1 MSDQNSN
8 LPPSNINTDKAQLQE
23 QNTEHVAAQTLEPK
37 VLTAAD
43 ELAKVSLSK
52 ESIPQENAI
61 RENAI
66 KESRGKEDP
75 LKESISQQS
84 LTNETVTQEDVMW
97 MKHALTLADK
107 AESIGEVPVGAC
119 VVLNSELIGEGYN
132 TPISD
137 NDPSA
142 HAELRAVKNAAS
154 KVRNY
159 RLIDATLYVTLEPC
173 SMCAGMLVHARVK
186 RVVFGAKDAKTG
198 AAGSVMNLL
207 QHPALNH
214 QIEIVSN
221 VLADECANKL
231 SDFFRKRRKEIKAA
245 KKAKKHLEGDASS

>member
-8 LPPSNINTDKAQLQE
+8 RPTPNFD
-23 QNTEHVAAQTLEPK
+23 
-37 VLTAAD
+37 
-43 ELAKVSLSK
+43 LANK
-52 ESIPQENAI
+52 Q
-61 RENAI
+61 
-66 KESRGKEDP
+66 
-75 LKESISQQS
+75 
-84 LTNETVTQEDVMW
+84 TQEKEAVQEPLTEIAMEDIATEEDIMW

-119 VVLNSELIGEGYN
+119 VVLNGELIGEGFN
-132 TPISD
+132 TPITD

-142 HAELRAVKNAAS
+142 HAELRAVKEAAAA
-154 KVRNY
+154 VQNY

-214 QIEIVSN
+214 QLEVVSG

-245 KKAKKHLEGDASS
+245 KKAKRLLEGDASS

>member
-8 LPPSNINTDKAQLQE
+8 CPTLKSDLDAEYMQEKDAAREPLTEIAIEDKA
-23 QNTEHVAAQTLEPK
+23 TE
-37 VLTAAD
+37 
-43 ELAKVSLSK
+43 
-52 ESIPQENAI
+52 
-61 RENAI
+61 
-66 KESRGKEDP
+66 
-75 LKESISQQS
+75 
-84 LTNETVTQEDVMW
+84 EDVKW

-119 VVLNSELIGEGYN
+119 VVLNGELIGEGFN
-132 TPISD
+132 TPITD

-142 HAELRAVKNAAS
+142 HAELRAVKAAAS
-154 KVRNY
+154 AVQNY

-214 QIEIVSN
+214 QVEVVSG
-221 VLADECANKL
+221 VLAEECANKL

-245 KKAKKHLEGDASS
+245 KKAKRLLEGDASN

>member
-8 LPPSNINTDKAQLQE
+8 RPTPNFDLANKQTQE
-23 QNTEHVAAQTLEPK
+23 KEAVQEPLTEIAM
-37 VLTAAD
+37 
-43 ELAKVSLSK
+43 
-52 ESIPQENAI
+52 
-61 RENAI
+61 
-66 KESRGKEDP
+66 EDIAT
-75 LKESISQQS
+75 E
-84 LTNETVTQEDVMW
+84 EDVMW
-97 MKHALTLADK
+97 MRHALTLADK

-119 VVLNSELIGEGYN
+119 VVLNGELIGEGFN
-132 TPISD
+132 TPITD

-142 HAELRAVKNAAS
+142 HAELRAVKEAAAA
-154 KVRNY
+154 VQNY

-214 QIEIVSN
+214 QLEVVSG

-245 KKAKKHLEGDASS
+245 KKAKRLLEGDASS

>member
-8 LPPSNINTDKAQLQE
+8 RPTPNFD
-23 QNTEHVAAQTLEPK
+23 
-37 VLTAAD
+37 
-43 ELAKVSLSK
+43 LANK
-52 ESIPQENAI
+52 Q
-61 RENAI
+61 
-66 KESRGKEDP
+66 
-75 LKESISQQS
+75 
-84 LTNETVTQEDVMW
+84 TQEKEAVQEPLTEIAMEDIATEEDIMW
-97 MKHALTLADK
+97 MRHALTLADK

-119 VVLNSELIGEGYN
+119 VVLNGELIGEGFN
-132 TPISD
+132 TPITD

-142 HAELRAVKNAAS
+142 HAELRAVKEAAS
-154 KVRNY
+154 TVQNY

-214 QIEIVSN
+214 QLEVVSG

-231 SDFFRKRRKEIKAA
+231 SDFFRKRRKEIKSA
-245 KKAKKHLEGDASS
+245 KKAKRLLEGDASS

>member
-8 LPPSNINTDKAQLQE
+8 RPTPNFD
-23 QNTEHVAAQTLEPK
+23 
-37 VLTAAD
+37 
-43 ELAKVSLSK
+43 LANK
-52 ESIPQENAI
+52 Q
-61 RENAI
+61 
-66 KESRGKEDP
+66 
-75 LKESISQQS
+75 
-84 LTNETVTQEDVMW
+84 TQEKEAVQEPLTEIAMEDIATEEDIMW
-97 MKHALTLADK
+97 MRHALTLADK

-119 VVLNSELIGEGYN
+119 VVLNGELISEGFN
-132 TPISD
+132 TPITD

-142 HAELRAVKNAAS
+142 HAELRAVKEAAAA
-154 KVRNY
+154 VQNY

-214 QIEIVSN
+214 QLEIVSG

-245 KKAKKHLEGDASS
+245 KKAKRLLEGDASN

>member
-8 LPPSNINTDKAQLQE
+8 RPTSNFD
-23 QNTEHVAAQTLEPK
+23 
-37 VLTAAD
+37 
-43 ELAKVSLSK
+43 LANK
-52 ESIPQENAI
+52 Q
-61 RENAI
+61 
-66 KESRGKEDP
+66 
-75 LKESISQQS
+75 
-84 LTNETVTQEDVMW
+84 TQEKEAVQEPLTEIAMEDIATEEDIMW

-119 VVLNSELIGEGYN
+119 VVLNGELIGEGFN
-132 TPISD
+132 TPITD

-142 HAELRAVKNAAS
+142 HAELRAVKEAAAA
-154 KVRNY
+154 VQNY

-214 QIEIVSN
+214 QLEVVSG

-245 KKAKKHLEGDASS
+245 KKAKRLLEGDASN

>member
-8 LPPSNINTDKAQLQE
+8 RPTPNFD
-23 QNTEHVAAQTLEPK
+23 
-37 VLTAAD
+37 
-43 ELAKVSLSK
+43 LANK
-52 ESIPQENAI
+52 Q
-61 RENAI
+61 
-66 KESRGKEDP
+66 
-75 LKESISQQS
+75 
-84 LTNETVTQEDVMW
+84 TQEKEAVQEPLTEIAMEDIATEEDIMW
-97 MKHALTLADK
+97 MRHALTLADK

-119 VVLNSELIGEGYN
+119 VVLNGELIGEGFN
-132 TPISD
+132 TPITD

-142 HAELRAVKNAAS
+142 HAELRAVKEAAAA
-154 KVRNY
+154 VQNY

-214 QIEIVSN
+214 QLEVVSG

-245 KKAKKHLEGDASS
+245 KKAKRLLKGDASS

>member
-1 MSDQNSN
+1 MSDQNSD
-8 LPPSNINTDKAQLQE
+8 LPTPNTDTWKKQPQE
-23 QNTEHVAAQTLEPK
+23 PSSEHVAAKALAPE
-37 VLTAAD
+37 VLTAEEA
-43 ELAKVSLSK
+43 LAKASASK
-52 ESIPQENAI
+52 ETIPRQNGTGENPARKDIIQENVI
-61 RENAI
+61 N
-66 KESRGKEDP
+66 G
-75 LKESISQQS
+75 
-84 LTNETVTQEDVMW
+84 TVTDEDVTW

-107 AESIGEVPVGAC
+107 AELMGEVPVGAC
-119 VVLNSELIGEGYN
+119 VVLNGELIGEGYN
-132 TPISD
+132 TPITD

-142 HAELRAVKNAAS
+142 HAELRAVKDAAS
-154 KVRNY
+154 KVQNY

-214 QIEIVSN
+214 KVEIVSGI
-221 VLADECANKL
+221 LADECANKL

-245 KKAKKHLEGDASS
+245 KKAKKQREGDASS

>member
-8 LPPSNINTDKAQLQE
+8 RPTSNFD
-23 QNTEHVAAQTLEPK
+23 
-37 VLTAAD
+37 
-43 ELAKVSLSK
+43 LANK
-52 ESIPQENAI
+52 Q
-61 RENAI
+61 
-66 KESRGKEDP
+66 
-75 LKESISQQS
+75 
-84 LTNETVTQEDVMW
+84 TQEKEAVQEPLTEIAMEDIATEEDIMW
-97 MKHALTLADK
+97 MRHALTLADK

-119 VVLNSELIGEGYN
+119 VVLNGELIGEGFN
-132 TPISD
+132 TPITD

-142 HAELRAVKNAAS
+142 HAELRAVKEAAAA
-154 KVRNY
+154 VQNY

-214 QIEIVSN
+214 QLEVVSG

-231 SDFFRKRRKEIKAA
+231 SNFFRKRRKEIKAA
-245 KKAKKHLEGDASS
+245 KKAKRLLEGDASS

>member
-8 LPPSNINTDKAQLQE
+8 RPTSNFD
-23 QNTEHVAAQTLEPK
+23 
-37 VLTAAD
+37 
-43 ELAKVSLSK
+43 LANK
-52 ESIPQENAI
+52 Q
-61 RENAI
+61 
-66 KESRGKEDP
+66 
-75 LKESISQQS
+75 
-84 LTNETVTQEDVMW
+84 TQEKEAVQEPLTEIAMEDIATEEDIMW
-97 MKHALTLADK
+97 MRHALTLADK

-119 VVLNSELIGEGYN
+119 VVLNGGLIGEGFN
-132 TPISD
+132 TPITD

-142 HAELRAVKNAAS
+142 HAELRAVKEAAAA
-154 KVRNY
+154 VQNY

-214 QIEIVSN
+214 QLEVVSG

-245 KKAKKHLEGDASS
+245 KKAKRLLEGDASN

>member
-8 LPPSNINTDKAQLQE
+8 RPTPNFD
-23 QNTEHVAAQTLEPK
+23 
-37 VLTAAD
+37 
-43 ELAKVSLSK
+43 LANK
-52 ESIPQENAI
+52 Q
-61 RENAI
+61 
-66 KESRGKEDP
+66 
-75 LKESISQQS
+75 
-84 LTNETVTQEDVMW
+84 TQEKEAVQEPLTEIAMEDIATEEDIMW
-97 MKHALTLADK
+97 MRHALTLADK

-119 VVLNSELIGEGYN
+119 VVLNGELIGEGFN
-132 TPISD
+132 TPITD

-142 HAELRAVKNAAS
+142 HAELRAVKEAAAA
-154 KVRNY
+154 VQNY

-186 RVVFGAKDAKTG
+186 RLVFGAKDAKTG

-214 QIEIVSN
+214 QLEVVSG

-245 KKAKKHLEGDASS
+245 KKAKRLLEGDASS

>member
-8 LPPSNINTDKAQLQE
+8 RPTPNFD
-23 QNTEHVAAQTLEPK
+23 
-37 VLTAAD
+37 
-43 ELAKVSLSK
+43 LANK
-52 ESIPQENAI
+52 Q
-61 RENAI
+61 
-66 KESRGKEDP
+66 
-75 LKESISQQS
+75 
-84 LTNETVTQEDVMW
+84 TQEKEAVQEPLTEIAMEDIATEEDIMW
-97 MKHALTLADK
+97 MRHALTLADK

-119 VVLNSELIGEGYN
+119 VVLNGELIGEGFN
-132 TPISD
+132 TPITD

-142 HAELRAVKNAAS
+142 HAELRAVKEAAAA
-154 KVRNY
+154 VQNY
-159 RLIDATLYVTLEPC
+159 RLIDTTLYVTLEPC

-214 QIEIVSN
+214 QLEVVSG

-245 KKAKKHLEGDASS
+245 KKAKRLLEGDASS

>member
-8 LPPSNINTDKAQLQE
+8 RPTPNFD
-23 QNTEHVAAQTLEPK
+23 
-37 VLTAAD
+37 
-43 ELAKVSLSK
+43 LANK
-52 ESIPQENAI
+52 Q
-61 RENAI
+61 
-66 KESRGKEDP
+66 
-75 LKESISQQS
+75 
-84 LTNETVTQEDVMW
+84 TQEKEAVQEPLTEIAMEDIATEEDIMW
-97 MKHALTLADK
+97 MRHALTLADK

-119 VVLNSELIGEGYN
+119 VGVNGELIGEGFN
-132 TPISD
+132 TPITD

-142 HAELRAVKNAAS
+142 HAELRAVKEAAAA
-154 KVRNY
+154 VQNY

-214 QIEIVSN
+214 QLEVVSG

-245 KKAKKHLEGDASS
+245 KKAKRLLEGDASS

>member
-8 LPPSNINTDKAQLQE
+8 LSTSSFD
-23 QNTEHVAAQTLEPK
+23 
-37 VLTAAD
+37 
-43 ELAKVSLSK
+43 LANK
-52 ESIPQENAI
+52 Q
-61 RENAI
+61 
-66 KESRGKEDP
+66 
-75 LKESISQQS
+75 
-84 LTNETVTQEDVMW
+84 TQEKEAVQEPLTEIAMEDIATEEDIMW
-97 MKHALTLADK
+97 MRHALTLADK

-119 VVLNSELIGEGYN
+119 VVLNGELIGEGFN
-132 TPISD
+132 TPITD

-142 HAELRAVKNAAS
+142 HAELRAVKEAAS
-154 KVRNY
+154 TVQNY

-214 QIEIVSN
+214 QLEVVSG

-245 KKAKKHLEGDASS
+245 KKAKRLLEGDASN

>member
-8 LPPSNINTDKAQLQE
+8 RPAPDIDTGKAQPQK
-23 QNTEHVAAQTLEPK
+23 QSTEHVTAQAFEP
-37 VLTAAD
+37 VVQTAEEA
-43 ELAKVSLSK
+43 LAKVSASK
-52 ESIPQENAI
+52 ESSRQENPIKVNATK
-61 RENAI
+61 ENPF
-66 KESRGKEDP
+66 KEEM
-75 LKESISQQS
+75 SQEN
-84 LTNETVTQEDVMW
+84 LINETVTQEDVMW

-119 VVLNSELIGEGYN
+119 VVSNGELIGEGYN

-154 KVRNY
+154 KVQNY

-214 QIEIVSN
+214 QIEVVSGL
-221 VLADECANKL
+221 LADECANKL

>member
-8 LPPSNINTDKAQLQE
+8 LSTSRLDLANKQTQE
-23 QNTEHVAAQTLEPK
+23 KEAEQEPLTE
-37 VLTAAD
+37 
-43 ELAKVSLSK
+43 
-52 ESIPQENAI
+52 
-61 RENAI
+61 
-66 KESRGKEDP
+66 
-75 LKESISQQS
+75 ISMEQS
-84 LTNETVTQEDVMW
+84 ATEEDVMW
-97 MKHALTLADK
+97 MRHALTLADK

-119 VVLNSELIGEGYN
+119 VVLNGELIGEGFN
-132 TPISD
+132 TPITD

-142 HAELRAVKNAAS
+142 HAELRAVKEAAAA
-154 KVRNY
+154 VQNY

-214 QIEIVSN
+214 QLEVVSG

-245 KKAKKHLEGDASS
+245 KKAKRLLEGDASS

>member
-8 LPPSNINTDKAQLQE
+8 LSTSSFD
-23 QNTEHVAAQTLEPK
+23 
-37 VLTAAD
+37 
-43 ELAKVSLSK
+43 LANK
-52 ESIPQENAI
+52 Q
-61 RENAI
+61 
-66 KESRGKEDP
+66 
-75 LKESISQQS
+75 
-84 LTNETVTQEDVMW
+84 TQEKEAVQEPLTEIAMEDIATEEDIMW
-97 MKHALTLADK
+97 MRHALTLADK

-119 VVLNSELIGEGYN
+119 VVLNGELIGEGFN
-132 TPISD
+132 TPITD

-142 HAELRAVKNAAS
+142 HAELRAVKEAAAA
-154 KVRNY
+154 VQNY

-214 QIEIVSN
+214 QLEVVSG

-245 KKAKKHLEGDASS
+245 KKAKRLLEGDASS

>member
-8 LPPSNINTDKAQLQE
+8 RPTSNFD
-23 QNTEHVAAQTLEPK
+23 
-37 VLTAAD
+37 
-43 ELAKVSLSK
+43 LANK
-52 ESIPQENAI
+52 Q
-61 RENAI
+61 
-66 KESRGKEDP
+66 
-75 LKESISQQS
+75 
-84 LTNETVTQEDVMW
+84 TQEKEAVQEPLTEIAMEDIATEEDIVW
-97 MKHALTLADK
+97 MRHALTLADT

-119 VVLNSELIGEGYN
+119 VVLNGELIGEGFN
-132 TPISD
+132 TPITD

-142 HAELRAVKNAAS
+142 HAELRAVKEAAAA
-154 KVRNY
+154 VQNY
-159 RLIDATLYVTLEPC
+159 RLINATLYVTLEPC

-214 QIEIVSN
+214 QLEVVSG

-245 KKAKKHLEGDASS
+245 KKAKRLLEGDASS

>member
-8 LPPSNINTDKAQLQE
+8 RPTSNFD
-23 QNTEHVAAQTLEPK
+23 
-37 VLTAAD
+37 
-43 ELAKVSLSK
+43 LANK
-52 ESIPQENAI
+52 Q
-61 RENAI
+61 
-66 KESRGKEDP
+66 
-75 LKESISQQS
+75 
-84 LTNETVTQEDVMW
+84 TQEKEAVQEPLTEIAMEDIATEEDIMW
-97 MKHALTLADK
+97 MRHALTLADK

-119 VVLNSELIGEGYN
+119 VVLNGELLGEGFN
-132 TPISD
+132 TPITD

-142 HAELRAVKNAAS
+142 HAELRAVKEAAAA
-154 KVRNY
+154 VQNY

-214 QIEIVSN
+214 QLEVVSG

-245 KKAKKHLEGDASS
+245 KKAKRLLEGDASS

>member
-8 LPPSNINTDKAQLQE
+8 RPTSNFD
-23 QNTEHVAAQTLEPK
+23 
-37 VLTAAD
+37 
-43 ELAKVSLSK
+43 LANK
-52 ESIPQENAI
+52 Q
-61 RENAI
+61 
-66 KESRGKEDP
+66 
-75 LKESISQQS
+75 
-84 LTNETVTQEDVMW
+84 TQEKEAVQEPLTEIAMEDIATEEDIMW
-97 MKHALTLADK
+97 MRHALTLADK

-119 VVLNSELIGEGYN
+119 VVLNGELISEGFN
-132 TPISD
+132 TPITD

-142 HAELRAVKNAAS
+142 HAELRAVKEAAAA
-154 KVRNY
+154 VQNY

-214 QIEIVSN
+214 QLEVVSG

-245 KKAKKHLEGDASS
+245 KKAKRLLEGDASS

>member
-8 LPPSNINTDKAQLQE
+8 FSAPGIDTGKARSKE
-23 QNTEHVAAQTLEPK
+23 QSTEHVTAQALEPE
-37 VLTAAD
+37 VLAA
-43 ELAKVSLSK
+43 EEALAKVSASK
-52 ESIPQENAI
+52 ESPRQENPFKEEMNK
-61 RENAI
+61 ENPI
-66 KESRGKEDP
+66 
-75 LKESISQQS
+75 
-84 LTNETVTQEDVMW
+84 NETVTQEDLMW

-119 VVLNSELIGEGYN
+119 VVLNGELIGEGYN
-132 TPISD
+132 TPITD

-142 HAELRAVKNAAS
+142 HAELRAVKEAAS
-154 KVRNY
+154 KVQNY

-214 QIEIVSN
+214 QIEVVSGL
-221 VLADECANKL
+221 LADECANKL

>member
-8 LPPSNINTDKAQLQE
+8 LSTSSFDLANKQTQE
-23 QNTEHVAAQTLEPK
+23 
-37 VLTAAD
+37 
-43 ELAKVSLSK
+43 K
-52 ESIPQENAI
+52 EAVQ
-61 RENAI
+61 
-66 KESRGKEDP
+66 DP
-75 LKESISQQS
+75 LTEISMEQS
-84 LTNETVTQEDVMW
+84 ATEEDVMW
-97 MKHALTLADK
+97 MRHALTLADK

-119 VVLNSELIGEGYN
+119 VVLNGELIGEGFN
-132 TPISD
+132 TPITD

-142 HAELRAVKNAAS
+142 HAELRAVKEAAS
-154 KVRNY
+154 TVQNY

-214 QIEIVSN
+214 QLEIVSG
-221 VLADECANKL
+221 VLAEECASKL

-245 KKAKKHLEGDASS
+245 KKAKKLLEGDASN

>member
-8 LPPSNINTDKAQLQE
+8 RPTPNFD
-23 QNTEHVAAQTLEPK
+23 
-37 VLTAAD
+37 
-43 ELAKVSLSK
+43 LANK
-52 ESIPQENAI
+52 Q
-61 RENAI
+61 
-66 KESRGKEDP
+66 
-75 LKESISQQS
+75 
-84 LTNETVTQEDVMW
+84 TQEKEAVQEPLTEIAMEDIATEEDLMW
-97 MKHALTLADK
+97 MRHALTLADK

-119 VVLNSELIGEGYN
+119 VVLNGELIGEGFN
-132 TPISD
+132 TPITD

-142 HAELRAVKNAAS
+142 HAELRAVKEAAAA
-154 KVRNY
+154 VQNY
-159 RLIDATLYVTLEPC
+159 RLIDTTLYVTLEPC

-214 QIEIVSN
+214 QLEVVSG

-245 KKAKKHLEGDASS
+245 KKAKRLLEGDASS

>member
-8 LPPSNINTDKAQLQE
+8 RPTPNFDL
-23 QNTEHVAAQTLEPK
+23 
-37 VLTAAD
+37 
-43 ELAKVSLSK
+43 
-52 ESIPQENAI
+52 
-61 RENAI
+61 AI
-66 KESRGKEDP
+66 K
-75 LKESISQQS
+75 Q
-84 LTNETVTQEDVMW
+84 TQEKEAVKEPLTEIAMEDIATEEDIMW
-97 MKHALTLADK
+97 MRHALTLADK

-119 VVLNSELIGEGYN
+119 VVLNGELIGEGFN
-132 TPISD
+132 TPITD

-142 HAELRAVKNAAS
+142 HAELRAVKEAAAA
-154 KVRNY
+154 VQNY

-214 QIEIVSN
+214 QLEVVSG
-221 VLADECANKL
+221 VLADECAHKL

-245 KKAKKHLEGDASS
+245 KKAKRLLEGDASS

>member
-8 LPPSNINTDKAQLQE
+8 LSTSNFDLANKQIQEKAAEQE
-23 QNTEHVAAQTLEPK
+23 PLSEISMEQSTTE
-37 VLTAAD
+37 
-43 ELAKVSLSK
+43 
-52 ESIPQENAI
+52 
-61 RENAI
+61 
-66 KESRGKEDP
+66 
-75 LKESISQQS
+75 
-84 LTNETVTQEDVMW
+84 EDVMW
-97 MKHALTLADK
+97 MRHALTLADK

-119 VVLNSELIGEGYN
+119 VVLNGELIGEGFN
-132 TPISD
+132 TPITD

-142 HAELRAVKNAAS
+142 HAELRAVKEAAAA
-154 KVRNY
+154 VQNY
-159 RLIDATLYVTLEPC
+159 RLIDATLYVTLEPCPC

-214 QIEIVSN
+214 QLEVVSG

-231 SDFFRKRRKEIKAA
+231 SFAYLVCTVTWSIIVNQMA
-245 KKAKKHLEGDASS
+245 

>member
-8 LPPSNINTDKAQLQE
+8 RPTPNFD
-23 QNTEHVAAQTLEPK
+23 
-37 VLTAAD
+37 
-43 ELAKVSLSK
+43 LANK
-52 ESIPQENAI
+52 Q
-61 RENAI
+61 
-66 KESRGKEDP
+66 
-75 LKESISQQS
+75 
-84 LTNETVTQEDVMW
+84 TQEKEAVQEPLTEIAMEDIATEEDIMW
-97 MKHALTLADK
+97 MRHALTLADK

-119 VVLNSELIGEGYN
+119 VVLNGELIGEGFN
-132 TPISD
+132 TPITD

-142 HAELRAVKNAAS
+142 HAELRAVKEAAAA
-154 KVRNY
+154 VQNY

-214 QIEIVSN
+214 QLEVVSG

-245 KKAKKHLEGDASS
+245 KKAKRLLEGDASS

>member
-8 LPPSNINTDKAQLQE
+8 RPTPNFD
-23 QNTEHVAAQTLEPK
+23 
-37 VLTAAD
+37 
-43 ELAKVSLSK
+43 LANK
-52 ESIPQENAI
+52 Q
-61 RENAI
+61 
-66 KESRGKEDP
+66 
-75 LKESISQQS
+75 
-84 LTNETVTQEDVMW
+84 TQEKEAVQEPLTEIAMEDIATEEDIMW
-97 MKHALTLADK
+97 MRHALTLADK

-119 VVLNSELIGEGYN
+119 VVLNGELIGEGFN
-132 TPISD
+132 TPITD

-142 HAELRAVKNAAS
+142 HAELRAVKEAAAA
-154 KVRNY
+154 VQNY
-159 RLIDATLYVTLEPC
+159 RLIDAALYVTLEPC

-214 QIEIVSN
+214 QLEVVSG

-245 KKAKKHLEGDASS
+245 KKAKRLLEGVASN